1 MTTSIG
7 WCSVQIVPVVPGIG
21 REVSRQLTPQMQQAG
36 RQAGQEL
43 GDGIADG
50 LAKAEAAVKTASR
63 KLAQSRNA
71 EKDAAAK
78 LSIEEKKLQELRDS
92 GKAKASQIEAAEL
105 RIEQAR
111 RKHNEATG
119 KLEASLKQLEAAQD
133 RAKRATQEA
142 GDEAEQSSRKLL
154 NFSNSVDDMGDGVDN
169 GMGKL
174 TGLTAALAGIGGAV
188 GLGMQALDNLDIEAT
203 LGAQLG
209 ATPELAKEY
218 GDSAGLLYKQGL
230 TGSMQEA
237 ADAVA
242 AVASTFKVAGSEG
255 ERSVDEIAESAL
267 NFSKVFG
274 TDVNESVQTA
284 QQLITQG
291 LAKDSAEA
299 FDLMGAAWQRT
310 GTGMRDELPELMNEY
325 GGFFSSLGF
334 SGQDAFGLIVGASDQ
349 GKIAMDKM
357 GDALKET
364 GIRATDLGD
373 KAAQGALTQIGLDAT
388 ATANALLAGGDTAKQ
403 AFGEMVN
410 GLLQIQD
417 PAKQAEAAVALF
429 GTPLEDLGKDGI
441 PAFLQAMSGAGD
453 QMAGFEGTMTTIGE
467 QVNSGPGHALEQFKN
482 TITGGLTDALADMA
496 TWVMNNADTLQTL
509 AMVAAPFFGALAGYA
524 ATVKIIQIATVAWNV
539 AQMILNGTMMLNPI
553 GLIVAAIAGLVAAV
567 VLVATKTTWFQTIW
581 DTVWNAI
588 KAAWDW
594 VWGVLQAGFNG
605 LMDAFGAVGNKVG
618 EVKDWIV
625 ARWNDVVGFVTG
637 LPGRIGSA
645 ASGMWDG
652 IKNAFKGAINWII
665 QAWNAIEFRIP
676 GFEVGPIKWD
686 GFTLG
691 LPDLPLLATGGLAG
705 RRKDG
710 MLWGPGT
717 PTSDSILGVDA
728 YGIPTA
734 LVSTREFVVNAQ
746 ATAENLPLLQAIN
759 AGWTPSA
766 EFLHGL
772 TRGDFRSN
780 PFGIEEDSPL
790 VAGAL
795 DARSLIADGDYTGN
809 LRDAF
814 GIEEDHP
821 VVGSILALRKVISR
835 LPRFAEGGAVVSP
848 DQLVNF
854 AKGVEGKP
862 YVWGGVNWGDCSG
875 AVSALANYAT
885 GRDPFGSRFATMTEG
900 AELLAR
906 GFKPGLGPSGS
917 LNVGWFNGGP
927 YGGHTA
933 ATLPN
938 NVNFEMGGGRGNGQY
953 GGPAAGANDPMFTD
967 HAHLPMVVA
976 QLIQPNVQQLDPLT
990 GFPTDSGTGAALGTA
1005 LTDPSA
1011 AGVAQP
1017 QQAFSGRERIKQM
1030 GADIGGIWADAAVE
1044 MLGAGE
1050 WLDLA
1055 DRYTVTPDATAG
1067 AATSTPTTGENG
1079 VDGDPNII
1087 PWIADL
1093 NAFLKGTGL
1102 FDDGGWLMP
1111 NSFSYNALSKPEPIL
1126 KPEHWDI
1133 AEANIDKVDE
1143 LVGAGAPARGGNTYI
1158 TNATFRDEDEYYR
1171 RQAQNQR
1178 LNSKQHLGRWPK

>member
-21 REVSRQLTPQMQQAG
+21 RDVSQQLRPQMQQAG
-36 RQAGQEL
+36 QQAGQEL

-63 KLAQSRNA
+63 KLAQSRDA

-154 NFSNSVDDMGDGVDN
+154 NFSNSVDDMGSGVDSGIDSLKN
-169 GMGKL
+169 FAI
-174 TGLTAALAGIGGAV
+174 AAAGIGGAIDI
-188 GLGMQALDNLDIEAT
+188 GMQTLDNMNVESRLA
-203 LGAQLG
+203 AKLG
-209 ATPELAKEY
+209 ATGDLAEQY
-218 GDSAGLLYKQGL
+218 GDMAGGLYKDAIAS
-230 TGSMQEA
+230 SMEEA
-237 ADAVA
+237 ADAVSI
-242 AVASTFKVAGSEG
+242 VASSFVVAGSEG
-255 ERSVDEIAESAL
+255 EKSVDQIAESAL

-274 TDVNESVQTA
+274 TDVAESVNTA
-284 QQLITQG
+284 SLLVTNG
-291 LAKDSAEA
+291 LAKDSTEA
-299 FDLMGAAWQRT
+299 FDLMTTAFQRVPEAMQ
-310 GTGMRDELPELMNEY
+310 GELPEILHEY
-325 GGFFSSLGF
+325 GTNFRALGF
-334 SGQDAFGLIVGASDQ
+334 DGDEAFNLLVSAA
-349 GKIAMDKM
+349 GKGKFALDKT
-357 GDALKET
+357 GDALKEFS
-364 GIRATDLGD
+364 IRGSDMSKSSTDVF
-373 KAAQGALTQIGLDAT
+373 KSIGLDAEDM
-388 ATANALLAGGDTAKQ
+388 ANMIAMGGRDAQIALQDTAK
-403 AFGEMVN
+403 
-410 GLLQIQD
+410 GLLEIEM
-417 PAKQAEAAVALF
+417 PADRANAAIALF
-429 GTPLEDLGKDGI
+429 GAPLEDMSVDQI
-441 PAFLQAMSGAGD
+441 PLFLESLTGAED
-453 QMAGFEGTMTTIGE
+453 QMAGFAGSSEQMGE
-467 QVNSGPGHALEQFKN
+467 TLNSGPGYALEQFKN

-496 TWVMNNADTLQTL
+496 TWVMNNADTLTTL

-567 VLVATKTTWFQTIW
+567 VLIATKTTWFQTIW

-676 GFEVGPIKWD
+676 GFEVGPIKWE

-691 LPDLPLLATGGLAG
+691 LPDLPLLASGGLAG

-772 TRGDFRSN
+772 TRGEFRSN

-795 DARSLIADGDYTGN
+795 GARSLVADGDYTAN

-821 VVGSILALRKVISR
+821 VVGSILALREVISR

-1011 AGVAQP
+1011 AGAAQP

-1030 GADIGGIWADAAVE
+1030 GSDIGGIWADAAVE

-1055 DRYTVTPDATAG
+1055 DRYTITPDATAG
-1067 AATSTPTTGENG
+1067 AATAAPTTGENG

-1093 NAFLKGTGL
+1093 NAFMKGTGL
-1102 FDDGGWLMP
+1102 FDTGGWLMP
-1111 NSFSYNALSKPEPIL
+1111 NSFAFNALSTPEPIL

-1133 AEANIDKVDE
+1133 AEANIAKVDE

>member
-21 REVSRQLTPQMQQAG
+21 RDVSQQLGPQMQQAG
-36 RQAGQEL
+36 QQAGQQL
-43 GDGIADG
+43 GAGIADG
-50 LAKAEAAVKTASR
+50 LKQAEAAVKTASR
-63 KLAQSRNA
+63 KIEQARQS
-71 EKDAAAK
+71 EMTAAAK
-78 LSIEEKKLQELRDS
+78 LNIEELKLQELRDK
-92 GKAKASQIEAAEL
+92 GNAKTSQLAAAEERVRQAREKHNQTVGASEAA
-105 RIEQAR
+105 
-111 RKHNEATG
+111 
-119 KLEASLKQLEAAQD
+119 LKQLESAQE
-133 RAKRATQEA
+133 RVTRATQEA

-154 NFSNSVDDMGDGVDN
+154 NFSNSVDDMGSGVDSGIDSLKN
-169 GMGKL
+169 FAI
-174 TGLTAALAGIGGAV
+174 AAAGIGGAID
-188 GLGMQALDNLDIEAT
+188 LGMQALDNMNVESRLA
-203 LGAQLG
+203 AKLG
-209 ATPELAKEY
+209 ATGGLAEEY
-218 GDSAGLLYKQGL
+218 GDMAGGLYRDAIAS
-230 TGSMQEA
+230 SMEEA
-237 ADAVA
+237 ADAVSV
-242 AVASTFKVAGSEG
+242 VASSFVVAGSEG
-255 ERSVDEIAESAL
+255 EKSVDQIAESAL

-274 TDVNESVQTA
+274 TDVAESVNTA
-284 QQLITQG
+284 SLLVTNG
-291 LAKDSAEA
+291 LAKDSTEA
-299 FDLMGAAWQRT
+299 FDLMTTAFQRVPEAMQ
-310 GTGMRDELPELMNEY
+310 GELPEILQEY
-325 GGFFSSLGF
+325 GTNFRALGF
-334 SGQDAFGLIVGASDQ
+334 DGDEAFNLLVSAA
-349 GKIAMDKM
+349 GKGKFALDKT
-357 GDALKET
+357 GDALKEFS
-364 GIRATDLGD
+364 IRGSDMSKSSTDVF
-373 KAAQGALTQIGLDAT
+373 KSIGLDAEDM
-388 ATANALLAGGDTAKQ
+388 ANMIAMGGRDAQIALQDTAK
-403 AFGEMVN
+403 
-410 GLLQIQD
+410 GLLEIEM
-417 PAKQAEAAVALF
+417 PADRANAAIALF
-429 GTPLEDLGKDGI
+429 GAPLEDMSVDQI
-441 PAFLQAMSGAGD
+441 PLFLESLTGAED
-453 QMAGFEGTMTTIGE
+453 QMARFAGSSEQMGE
-467 QVNSGPGHALEQFKN
+467 TLNSGPGYALEQFKN

-496 TWVMNNADTLQTL
+496 TWVMNNADTLTTL

-567 VLVATKTTWFQTIW
+567 VLIATKTTWFQTIW

-691 LPDLPLLATGGLAG
+691 LPDLPLLASGGLAG
-705 RRKDG
+705 RRRDG

-772 TRGDFRSN
+772 TRGEFRSN
-780 PFGIEEDSPL
+780 PFGIAEDSPL

-795 DARSLIADGDYTGN
+795 GARSLIADGDFTGN
-809 LRDAF
+809 LHDAF

-821 VVGSILALRKVISR
+821 VVSSVLALRDVISR
-835 LPRFAEGGAVVSP
+835 LPRFADGGAVVSP
-848 DQLVNF
+848 DQLINF

-933 ATLPN
+933 VTLPN
-938 NVNFEMGGGRGNGQY
+938 NVNFEMGGSRGNGQY

-976 QLIQPNVQQLDPLT
+976 QLIKPNVQQLDPLT
-990 GFPTDSGTGAALGTA
+990 GFPTDSGTGAALGAA

-1011 AGVAQP
+1011 AAVAQP

-1030 GADIGGIWADAAVE
+1030 GSDIGGIWADAAVE
-1044 MLGAGE
+1044 MFGAGE

-1102 FDDGGWLMP
+1102 FDNGGWLMP

-1133 AEANIDKVDE
+1133 AEANISKVDE
-1143 LVGAGAPARGGNTYI
+1143 LVGAGVGGGPRVQIINNNNQTI
-1158 TNATFRDEDEYYR
+1158 ADQDAWQRD
-1171 RQAQNQR
+1171 QANR
-1178 LNSKQHLGRWPK
+1178 ERIAIMRFGR

>member
-21 REVSRQLTPQMQQAG
+21 RDVSQQLGPQMQQAG
-36 RQAGQEL
+36 QQAGQQL
-43 GDGIADG
+43 GAGIADG
-50 LAKAEAAVKTASR
+50 LKQAEAAVKTASR
-63 KLAQSRNA
+63 KIEQARQS
-71 EKDAAAK
+71 EMTAAAK
-78 LSIEEKKLQELRDS
+78 LNIEELKLQELRDK
-92 GKAKASQIEAAEL
+92 GNAKTSQLAAAEERVRQAREKHNQTVGASEAA
-105 RIEQAR
+105 
-111 RKHNEATG
+111 
-119 KLEASLKQLEAAQD
+119 LKQLENAQE
-133 RAKRATQEA
+133 RVTRATQEA

-154 NFSNSVDDMGDGVDN
+154 NFSNSVDDMGSGVDSGIDSLKN
-169 GMGKL
+169 FAI
-174 TGLTAALAGIGGAV
+174 AAAGIGGAID
-188 GLGMQALDNLDIEAT
+188 LGMQALDNMNVESRLA
-203 LGAQLG
+203 AKLG
-209 ATPELAKEY
+209 ATGGLAEEY
-218 GDSAGLLYKQGL
+218 GDMAGGLYRDAIAS
-230 TGSMQEA
+230 SMEEA
-237 ADAVA
+237 ADAVSV
-242 AVASTFKVAGSEG
+242 VASSFVVAGSEG
-255 ERSVDEIAESAL
+255 EKSVDQIAESAL

-274 TDVNESVQTA
+274 TDVAESVNTA
-284 QQLITQG
+284 SLLVTNG
-291 LAKDSAEA
+291 LAKDSTEA
-299 FDLMGAAWQRT
+299 FDLMTTAFQRVPEAMQ
-310 GTGMRDELPELMNEY
+310 GELPEILQEY
-325 GGFFSSLGF
+325 GTNFRALGF
-334 SGQDAFGLIVGASDQ
+334 DGDEAFNLLVSAA
-349 GKIAMDKM
+349 GKGKFALDKT
-357 GDALKET
+357 GDALKEFS
-364 GIRATDLGD
+364 IRGSDMSKSSTDVF
-373 KAAQGALTQIGLDAT
+373 KSIGLDAEDM
-388 ATANALLAGGDTAKQ
+388 ANMIAMGGRDAQIALQDTAK
-403 AFGEMVN
+403 
-410 GLLQIQD
+410 GLLEIEM
-417 PAKQAEAAVALF
+417 PADRANAAIALF
-429 GTPLEDLGKDGI
+429 GAPLEDMSVDQI
-441 PAFLQAMSGAGD
+441 PLFLESLTGAED
-453 QMAGFEGTMTTIGE
+453 QMAGFAGSSEQMGE
-467 QVNSGPGHALEQFKN
+467 TLNSGPGYALEQFKN

-496 TWVMNNADTLQTL
+496 TWVMNNADTLTTL

-567 VLVATKTTWFQTIW
+567 VLIATKTTWFQTIW

-717 PTSDSILGVDA
+717 PISDSILGVDA

-766 EFLHGL
+766 GFLHGL
-772 TRGDFRSN
+772 TRGEFRSN

-795 DARSLIADGDYTGN
+795 GARSLIADGDYTGN

-821 VVGSILALRKVISR
+821 VVSSVLALREVISR

-1030 GADIGGIWADAAVE
+1030 GSDIGGIWADAAVE

-1055 DRYTVTPDATAG
+1055 DRYTITPDATAG
-1067 AATSTPTTGENG
+1067 AATAAPTTGENG

-1093 NAFLKGTGL
+1093 NAFMKGTGL
-1102 FDDGGWLMP
+1102 FDTGGWLMP
-1111 NSFSYNALSKPEPIL
+1111 NSFAFNALSTPEPIL

-1133 AEANIDKVDE
+1133 AEANIAKVDE

>member
-21 REVSRQLTPQMQQAG
+21 RDVSQQLGPQMQQAG
-36 RQAGQEL
+36 QQAGQQL
-43 GDGIADG
+43 GAGIADG
-50 LAKAEAAVKTASR
+50 LKQAEAAVKTASR
-63 KLAQSRNA
+63 KIEQARQS
-71 EKDAAAK
+71 EMTAAAK
-78 LSIEEKKLQELRDS
+78 LNIEELKLQELRDK
-92 GKAKASQIEAAEL
+92 GNAKTSQLAAAEERVRQAREKHNQTVGASEAA
-105 RIEQAR
+105 
-111 RKHNEATG
+111 
-119 KLEASLKQLEAAQD
+119 LKQLENAQE
-133 RAKRATQEA
+133 RVTRATQEA

-154 NFSNSVDDMGDGVDN
+154 NFSNSVDDMGSGVDSGIDSLKN
-169 GMGKL
+169 FAI
-174 TGLTAALAGIGGAV
+174 AAAGIGGAID
-188 GLGMQALDNLDIEAT
+188 LGMQALDNMNVESRLA
-203 LGAQLG
+203 AKLG
-209 ATPELAKEY
+209 ATGGLAEEY
-218 GDSAGLLYKQGL
+218 GDMAGGLYRDAIAS
-230 TGSMQEA
+230 SMEEA
-237 ADAVA
+237 ADAVSV
-242 AVASTFKVAGSEG
+242 VASSFVVAGSEG
-255 ERSVDEIAESAL
+255 EKSVDQIAESAL

-274 TDVNESVQTA
+274 TDVAESVNTA
-284 QQLITQG
+284 SLLVTNG
-291 LAKDSAEA
+291 LAKDSTEA
-299 FDLMGAAWQRT
+299 FDLMTTAFQRVPEAMQ
-310 GTGMRDELPELMNEY
+310 GELPEILHEY
-325 GGFFSSLGF
+325 GTNFRALGF
-334 SGQDAFGLIVGASDQ
+334 DGDEAFNILVGAA
-349 GKIAMDKM
+349 GKGKFALDKT
-357 GDALKET
+357 GDALKEYT
-364 GIRATDLGD
+364 VKVGNMDKSATEAFDALKLNAGD
-373 KAAQGALTQIGLDAT
+373 MAT
-388 ATANALLAGGDTAKQ
+388 AIAVGGEGAQDALQKTANALLGV
-403 AFGEMVN
+403 E
-410 GLLQIQD
+410 D
-417 PAKQAEAAVALF
+417 PAKRASLAVGIF
-429 GTPLEDLGKDGI
+429 GEPLNDMSVDQI
-441 PAFLQAMSGAGD
+441 PQFLQTLTGAED
-453 QMAGFEGTMTTIGE
+453 QMAGFAGSSEQMGE
-467 QVNSGPGHALEQFKN
+467 TLNSGPGYALEQFKN
-482 TITGGLTDALADMA
+482 TITGGLTEALADMA
-496 TWVMNNADTLQTL
+496 TWVMNNADTLTTL

-567 VLVATKTTWFQTIW
+567 VLIATKTTWFQTIW

-772 TRGDFRSN
+772 TRGEFRSN

-790 VAGAL
+790 VVGAL
-795 DARSLIADGDYTGN
+795 GARSLIADGDYTGN

-821 VVGSILALRKVISR
+821 VVSSVLALRDVISR

-1030 GADIGGIWADAAVE
+1030 GSDIGGIWADAAVE

-1055 DRYTVTPDATAG
+1055 DRYTITPDATAG
-1067 AATSTPTTGENG
+1067 AATAAPTTGENG

-1093 NAFLKGTGL
+1093 NAFMKGTGL
-1102 FDDGGWLMP
+1102 FDTGGWLMP
-1111 NSFSYNALSKPEPIL
+1111 NSFAFNALSTPEPIL

-1133 AEANIDKVDE
+1133 AEANIAKVDE

>member
-1 MTTSIG
+1 MT
-7 WCSVQIVPVVPGIG
+7 
-21 REVSRQLTPQMQQAG
+21 
-36 RQAGQEL
+36 
-43 GDGIADG
+43 
-50 LAKAEAAVKTASR
+50 
-63 KLAQSRNA
+63 
-71 EKDAAAK
+71 
-78 LSIEEKKLQELRDS
+78 
-92 GKAKASQIEAAEL
+92 
-105 RIEQAR
+105 
-111 RKHNEATG
+111 
-119 KLEASLKQLEAAQD
+119 
-133 RAKRATQEA
+133 
-142 GDEAEQSSRKLL
+142 
-154 NFSNSVDDMGDGVDN
+154 
-169 GMGKL
+169 
-174 TGLTAALAGIGGAV
+174 
-188 GLGMQALDNLDIEAT
+188 
-203 LGAQLG
+203 
-209 ATPELAKEY
+209 
-218 GDSAGLLYKQGL
+218 
-230 TGSMQEA
+230 
-237 ADAVA
+237 
-242 AVASTFKVAGSEG
+242 
-255 ERSVDEIAESAL
+255 
-267 NFSKVFG
+267 
-274 TDVNESVQTA
+274 
-284 QQLITQG
+284 
-291 LAKDSAEA
+291 
-299 FDLMGAAWQRT
+299 
-310 GTGMRDELPELMNEY
+310 
-325 GGFFSSLGF
+325 
-334 SGQDAFGLIVGASDQ
+334 
-349 GKIAMDKM
+349 
-357 GDALKET
+357 
-364 GIRATDLGD
+364 
-373 KAAQGALTQIGLDAT
+373 
-388 ATANALLAGGDTAKQ
+388 
-403 AFGEMVN
+403 
-410 GLLQIQD
+410 
-417 PAKQAEAAVALF
+417 
-429 GTPLEDLGKDGI
+429 
-441 PAFLQAMSGAGD
+441 
-453 QMAGFEGTMTTIGE
+453 GFEGSTAQFQDQWE
-467 QVNSGPGHALEQFKN
+467 SNNPSLALDQLKNS
-482 TITGGLTDALADMA
+482 ITGGLTDALGDMA
-496 TWVMNNADTLQTL
+496 MWVMNNADTLTTL

-567 VLVATKTTWFQTIW
+567 VLIATKTTWFQTIW

-691 LPDLPLLATGGLAG
+691 LPDLPLLASGGLAG

-772 TRGDFRSN
+772 TRGEFRSN

-795 DARSLIADGDYTGN
+795 GARSLIADGDFTGN
-809 LRDAF
+809 LHDAF

-821 VVGSILALRKVISR
+821 VVGSILALREVISR

-906 GFKPGLGPSGS
+906 GFKSGLGPSGS

-938 NVNFEMGGGRGNGQY
+938 GVNFEMGGGRGNGQY
-953 GGPAAGANDPMFTD
+953 GGPAAGASDPMFTD

-990 GFPTDSGTGAALGTA
+990 GFPTDSGTGAALGAA

-1011 AGVAQP
+1011 AAVAQP

-1030 GADIGGIWADAAVE
+1030 GSDIGGIWADAAVE

-1093 NAFLKGTGL
+1093 NAFMKGTGL
-1102 FDDGGWLMP
+1102 FDTGGWLMP
-1111 NSFSYNALSKPEPIL
+1111 NSFAFNALSTPEPIL

-1133 AEANIDKVDE
+1133 AEANIAKVDE

>member
-21 REVSRQLTPQMQQAG
+21 RDVSQQLRPQMQQAG
-36 RQAGQEL
+36 QQAGQEL

-63 KLAQSRNA
+63 KLAQSRDA

-154 NFSNSVDDMGDGVDN
+154 NFSNSVDDMGSGVDSGIDSLKN
-169 GMGKL
+169 FAI
-174 TGLTAALAGIGGAV
+174 AAAGIGGAIDI
-188 GLGMQALDNLDIEAT
+188 GMQTLDNMNVESRLA
-203 LGAQLG
+203 AKLG
-209 ATPELAKEY
+209 ATGDLAEQY
-218 GDSAGLLYKQGL
+218 GDMAGGLYKDAIAS
-230 TGSMQEA
+230 SMEEA
-237 ADAVA
+237 ADAVSI
-242 AVASTFKVAGSEG
+242 VASSFVVAGSEG
-255 ERSVDEIAESAL
+255 EKSVDQIAESAL

-274 TDVNESVQTA
+274 TDVAESVNTA
-284 QQLITQG
+284 SLLVTNG
-291 LAKDSAEA
+291 LAKDSTEA
-299 FDLMGAAWQRT
+299 FDLMTTAFQRVPEAMQ
-310 GTGMRDELPELMNEY
+310 GELPEILHEY
-325 GGFFSSLGF
+325 GTNFRALGF
-334 SGQDAFGLIVGASDQ
+334 DGDEAFNLLVSAA
-349 GKIAMDKM
+349 GKGKFALDKT
-357 GDALKET
+357 GDALKEFS
-364 GIRATDLGD
+364 IRGSDMSKSSTDVF
-373 KAAQGALTQIGLDAT
+373 KSIGLDAEDM
-388 ATANALLAGGDTAKQ
+388 ANMIAMGGRDAQIALQDTAK
-403 AFGEMVN
+403 
-410 GLLQIQD
+410 GLLEIEM
-417 PAKQAEAAVALF
+417 PADRANAAIALF
-429 GTPLEDLGKDGI
+429 GAPLEDMSVDQI
-441 PAFLQAMSGAGD
+441 PLFLESLTGAED
-453 QMAGFEGTMTTIGE
+453 QMAGFAGSSEQMGE
-467 QVNSGPGHALEQFKN
+467 TLNSGPGYALEQFKN

-496 TWVMNNADTLQTL
+496 TWVMNNADTLTTL

-567 VLVATKTTWFQTIW
+567 VLIATKTTWFQTIW

-676 GFEVGPIKWD
+676 GFEVGPIKWE

-691 LPDLPLLATGGLAG
+691 LPDLPLLASGGLAG

-772 TRGDFRSN
+772 TRGEFRSN

-795 DARSLIADGDYTGN
+795 GARSLVADGDYTAN

-821 VVGSILALRKVISR
+821 VVGSILALREVISR

-848 DQLVNF
+848 DRLVNF

-1011 AGVAQP
+1011 AGAAQP

-1030 GADIGGIWADAAVE
+1030 GSDIGGIWADAAVE

-1055 DRYTVTPDATAG
+1055 DRYTITPDATAG
-1067 AATSTPTTGENG
+1067 AATAAPTTGENG

-1093 NAFLKGTGL
+1093 NAFMKGTGL
-1102 FDDGGWLMP
+1102 FDTGGWLMP
-1111 NSFSYNALSKPEPIL
+1111 NSFAFNALSTPEPIL

-1133 AEANIDKVDE
+1133 AEANIAKVDE

>member
-21 REVSRQLTPQMQQAG
+21 RDVSQQLRPQMQQAG
-36 RQAGQEL
+36 QQAGQEL
-43 GDGIADG
+43 GAGIADG

-63 KLAQSRNA
+63 KLAQSRDA

-105 RIEQAR
+105 RIDQAR

-154 NFSNSVDDMGDGVDN
+154 NFSNSVDDMGSGVDN
-169 GMGKL
+169 GIDKL
-174 TGLTAALAGIGGAV
+174 KGFAIAAAGIGGAIDI
-188 GLGMQALDNLDIEAT
+188 GMQTLDNMNVESRLA
-203 LGAQLG
+203 AKLG
-209 ATPELAKEY
+209 ATGDLAEQY
-218 GDSAGLLYKQGL
+218 GDMAGGLYKDAIAS
-230 TGSMQEA
+230 SMEEA
-237 ADAVA
+237 ADAVSI
-242 AVASTFKVAGSEG
+242 VASSFVVAGSEG
-255 ERSVDEIAESAL
+255 EKSVDQIAESAL

-274 TDVNESVQTA
+274 TDVAESVNTA
-284 QQLITQG
+284 SLLVTNG
-291 LAKDSAEA
+291 LAKDSTEA
-299 FDLMGAAWQRT
+299 FDLMTTAFQRVPEAMQ
-310 GTGMRDELPELMNEY
+310 GELPEILHEY
-325 GGFFSSLGF
+325 GTNFRALGF
-334 SGQDAFGLIVGASDQ
+334 DGEESFNLLVAAAGN
-349 GKIAMDKM
+349 GKFALDKT
-357 GDALKET
+357 GDALKEFT
-364 GIRATDLGD
+364 IRASDGSKSTAEAYKFLGED
-373 KAAQGALTQIGLDAT
+373 AEAMATSVAAGGESAQIALQAT
-388 ATANALLAGGDTAKQ
+388 AQKLL
-403 AFGEMVN
+403 E
-410 GLLQIQD
+410 IED
-417 PAKQAEAAVALF
+417 PATMAQQAIALF
-429 GTPLEDLGKDGI
+429 GTPLEDLSVDQI
-441 PAFLQAMSGAGD
+441 PLFLQSLTGAED
-453 QMAGFEGTMTTIGE
+453 QMAGFAGSSEQMGE
-467 QVNSGPGHALEQFKN
+467 TLNSGPGYALEQFKN

-524 ATVKIIQIATVAWNV
+524 ATVKIIQIATVAWNAV
-539 AQMILNGTMMLNPI
+539 QMLLNGTMMMNPI

-567 VLVATKTTWFQTIW
+567 VLIATKTTWFQTIW

-691 LPDLPLLATGGLAG
+691 LPDLPLLASGGLAG

-772 TRGDFRSN
+772 TRGEFRSN
-780 PFGIEEDSPL
+780 PLRIEEDSPL

-795 DARSLIADGDYTGN
+795 GARSLIADGDYTGN

-821 VVGSILALRKVISR
+821 VVSSVLALRDVISR

-1030 GADIGGIWADAAVE
+1030 GSDIGGIWADAAVE

-1055 DRYTVTPDATAG
+1055 DRYTITPDATAG
-1067 AATSTPTTGENG
+1067 AATAAPTTGENG

-1102 FDDGGWLMP
+1102 FDNGGWLMP

-1133 AEANIDKVDE
+1133 AEANINKVDE
-1143 LVGAGAPARGGNTYI
+1143 LIGAGVGAGRQVIFNNNQQI
-1158 TNATFRDEDEYYR
+1158 TIADQAAWQRDEAV
-1171 RQAQNQR
+1171 RQNIALMR
-1178 LNSKQHLGRWPK
+1178 FGR

>member
-21 REVSRQLTPQMQQAG
+21 RDVSQQLRPQMQQAG
-36 RQAGQEL
+36 QQAGQEL

-63 KLAQSRNA
+63 KLAQSRDA

-154 NFSNSVDDMGDGVDN
+154 NFSNSVDDMGSGVDSGIDSLKN
-169 GMGKL
+169 FAI
-174 TGLTAALAGIGGAV
+174 AAAGIGGAIDI
-188 GLGMQALDNLDIEAT
+188 GMQTLDNMNVESRLA
-203 LGAQLG
+203 AKLG
-209 ATPELAKEY
+209 ATGDLAEQY
-218 GDSAGLLYKQGL
+218 GDMAGGLYKDAIAS
-230 TGSMQEA
+230 SMEEA
-237 ADAVA
+237 ADAVSI
-242 AVASTFKVAGSEG
+242 VASSFVVAGSEG
-255 ERSVDEIAESAL
+255 EKSVDQIAESAL

-274 TDVNESVQTA
+274 TDVAESVNTA
-284 QQLITQG
+284 SLLVTNG
-291 LAKDSAEA
+291 LAKDSTEA
-299 FDLMGAAWQRT
+299 FDLMTTAFQRVPEAMQ
-310 GTGMRDELPELMNEY
+310 GELPEILHEY
-325 GGFFSSLGF
+325 GTNFRALGF
-334 SGQDAFGLIVGASDQ
+334 DGDEAFNLLVSAA
-349 GKIAMDKM
+349 GKGKFALDKT
-357 GDALKET
+357 GDALKEFS
-364 GIRATDLGD
+364 IRGSDMSKSSTDVF
-373 KAAQGALTQIGLDAT
+373 KSIGLDAEDM
-388 ATANALLAGGDTAKQ
+388 ANMIAMGGRDAQIALQDTAK
-403 AFGEMVN
+403 
-410 GLLQIQD
+410 GLLEIEM
-417 PAKQAEAAVALF
+417 PADRANAAIALF
-429 GTPLEDLGKDGI
+429 GAPLEDMSVDQI
-441 PAFLQAMSGAGD
+441 PLFLESLTGAED
-453 QMAGFEGTMTTIGE
+453 QMAGFAGSSEQMGE
-467 QVNSGPGHALEQFKN
+467 TLNSGPGYALEQFKN

-496 TWVMNNADTLQTL
+496 TWVMNNADTLTTL

-567 VLVATKTTWFQTIW
+567 VLIATKTTWFQTIW

-691 LPDLPLLATGGLAG
+691 LPDLPLLASGGLAG

-772 TRGDFRSN
+772 TRGEFRSN

-795 DARSLIADGDYTGN
+795 GARSLVADGDYTAN

-821 VVGSILALRKVISR
+821 VVGSILALREVISR

-906 GFKPGLGPSGS
+906 GFKSGLGPAGS

-938 NVNFEMGGGRGNGQY
+938 GVNFEMGGGRGNGQY
-953 GGPAAGANDPMFTD
+953 GGPAAGASDPMFTD

-990 GFPTDSGTGAALGTA
+990 GFPTDSGTGAALGAA

-1011 AGVAQP
+1011 AAVAQP

-1030 GADIGGIWADAAVE
+1030 GSDIGGIWADAAVE

-1093 NAFLKGTGL
+1093 NAFMKGTGL
-1102 FDDGGWLMP
+1102 FDTGGWLMP
-1111 NSFSYNALSKPEPIL
+1111 NSFAFNALSTPEPIL

-1133 AEANIDKVDE
+1133 AEANIAKVDE

>member
-21 REVSRQLTPQMQQAG
+21 RDVSQQLGPQMQQAG
-36 RQAGQEL
+36 QQAGQQL
-43 GDGIADG
+43 GAGIADG
-50 LAKAEAAVKTASR
+50 LKQAEAAVKTASR
-63 KLAQSRNA
+63 KIEQARQS
-71 EKDAAAK
+71 EMTAAAK
-78 LSIEEKKLQELRDS
+78 LNIEELKLQELRDK
-92 GKAKASQIEAAEL
+92 GNAKTSQLAAAEERVRQAREKHNQTVGASEAA
-105 RIEQAR
+105 
-111 RKHNEATG
+111 
-119 KLEASLKQLEAAQD
+119 LKQLENAQE
-133 RAKRATQEA
+133 RVTRATQEA

-154 NFSNSVDDMGDGVDN
+154 NFSNSVDDMGSGVDSGIDSLKN
-169 GMGKL
+169 FAI
-174 TGLTAALAGIGGAV
+174 AAAGIGGAID
-188 GLGMQALDNLDIEAT
+188 LGMQALDNMNVESRLA
-203 LGAQLG
+203 AKLG
-209 ATPELAKEY
+209 ATGGLAEEY
-218 GDSAGLLYKQGL
+218 GDMAGGLYRDAIAS
-230 TGSMQEA
+230 SMEEA
-237 ADAVA
+237 ADAVSV
-242 AVASTFKVAGSEG
+242 VASSFVVAGSEG
-255 ERSVDEIAESAL
+255 EKSVDQIAESAL

-274 TDVNESVQTA
+274 TDVAESVNTA
-284 QQLITQG
+284 SLLVTNG
-291 LAKDSAEA
+291 LAKDSTEA
-299 FDLMGAAWQRT
+299 FDLMTTAFQRVPEAMQ
-310 GTGMRDELPELMNEY
+310 GELPEILQEY
-325 GGFFSSLGF
+325 GTNFRALGF
-334 SGQDAFGLIVGASDQ
+334 DGDEAFNLLVSAA
-349 GKIAMDKM
+349 GKGKFALDKT
-357 GDALKET
+357 GDALKEFS
-364 GIRATDLGD
+364 IRGSDMSKSSTDVF
-373 KAAQGALTQIGLDAT
+373 KSIGLDAEDM
-388 ATANALLAGGDTAKQ
+388 ANMIAMGGRDAQIALQDTAK
-403 AFGEMVN
+403 
-410 GLLQIQD
+410 GLLEIEM
-417 PAKQAEAAVALF
+417 PADRANAAIALF
-429 GTPLEDLGKDGI
+429 GAPLEDMSVDQI
-441 PAFLQAMSGAGD
+441 PLFLESLTGAED
-453 QMAGFEGTMTTIGE
+453 QMAGFAGSSEQMGE
-467 QVNSGPGHALEQFKN
+467 TLNSGPGYALEQFKN

-496 TWVMNNADTLQTL
+496 TWVMNNADTLTTL

-567 VLVATKTTWFQTIW
+567 VLIATKTTWFQTIW

-710 MLWGPGT
+710 CC
-717 PTSDSILGVDA
+717 GVR
-728 YGIPTA
+728 A
-734 LVSTREFVVNAQ
+734 LRLRTRFSASTRTGYRPRWCRLGSSSSTRRRPPRTCHCCRRSTRVGRRPQ
-746 ATAENLPLLQAIN
+746 SSCTASPAGSSDRTRSGSRRTRRSLPA
-759 AGWTPSA
+759 
-766 EFLHGL
+766 
-772 TRGDFRSN
+772 RS
-780 PFGIEEDSPL
+780 S
-790 VAGAL
+790 
-795 DARSLIADGDYTGN
+795 ARSLIADGDYTGN

-821 VVGSILALRKVISR
+821 VVGSILALRAVISR
-835 LPRFAEGGAVVSP
+835 LPRFA
-848 DQLVNF
+848 
-854 AKGVEGKP
+854 
-862 YVWGGVNWGDCSG
+862 
-875 AVSALANYAT
+875 
-885 GRDPFGSRFATMTEG
+885 
-900 AELLAR
+900 
-906 GFKPGLGPSGS
+906 
-917 LNVGWFNGGP
+917 
-927 YGGHTA
+927 
-933 ATLPN
+933 
-938 NVNFEMGGGRGNGQY
+938 
-953 GGPAAGANDPMFTD
+953 AGADDPMFTD

-1030 GADIGGIWADAAVE
+1030 GSDIGGIWADAAVE

-1055 DRYTVTPDATAG
+1055 DRYTITPDATAG
-1067 AATSTPTTGENG
+1067 AATAAPTTGENG

-1093 NAFLKGTGL
+1093 NAFMKGTGL
-1102 FDDGGWLMP
+1102 FDTGGWLMP
-1111 NSFSYNALSKPEPIL
+1111 NSFAFNALSTPEPIL

-1133 AEANIDKVDE
+1133 AEANIAKVDE

>member
-21 REVSRQLTPQMQQAG
+21 RDVSQQLGPQMQQAG
-36 RQAGQEL
+36 QQAGQQL
-43 GDGIADG
+43 GAGIADG
-50 LAKAEAAVKTASR
+50 LKQAEAAVKTASR
-63 KLAQSRNA
+63 KIEQARQS
-71 EKDAAAK
+71 EMTAAAK
-78 LSIEEKKLQELRDS
+78 LNIEELKLQELRDK
-92 GKAKASQIEAAEL
+92 GNAKTSQLAAAEERVRQAREKHNQTVGASEAA
-105 RIEQAR
+105 
-111 RKHNEATG
+111 
-119 KLEASLKQLEAAQD
+119 LKQLENAQE
-133 RAKRATQEA
+133 RVTRATQEA
-142 GDEAEQSSRKLL
+142 GDEADQSSRKLL
-154 NFSNSVDDMGDGVDN
+154 NFSNSVDDMGSGVDSGIDSLKN
-169 GMGKL
+169 FAI
-174 TGLTAALAGIGGAV
+174 AAAGIGGAID
-188 GLGMQALDNLDIEAT
+188 LGMQALDNMNVESRLA
-203 LGAQLG
+203 AKLG
-209 ATPELAKEY
+209 ATGGLAEEY
-218 GDSAGLLYKQGL
+218 GDMAGGLYRDAIAS
-230 TGSMQEA
+230 SMEEA
-237 ADAVA
+237 ADAVSV
-242 AVASTFKVAGSEG
+242 VASSFVVAGSEG
-255 ERSVDEIAESAL
+255 EKSVDQIAESAL

-274 TDVNESVQTA
+274 TDVAESVNTA
-284 QQLITQG
+284 SLLVTNG
-291 LAKDSAEA
+291 LAKDSTEA
-299 FDLMGAAWQRT
+299 FDLMTTAFQRVPEAMQ
-310 GTGMRDELPELMNEY
+310 GELPEILQEY
-325 GGFFSSLGF
+325 GTNFRALGF
-334 SGQDAFGLIVGASDQ
+334 DGDEAFNLLVSAA
-349 GKIAMDKM
+349 GKGKFALDKT
-357 GDALKET
+357 GDALKEFS
-364 GIRATDLGD
+364 IRGSDMSKSSTDVF
-373 KAAQGALTQIGLDAT
+373 KSIGLDAEDM
-388 ATANALLAGGDTAKQ
+388 ANMIAMGGRDAQIALQDTAK
-403 AFGEMVN
+403 
-410 GLLQIQD
+410 GLLEIEM
-417 PAKQAEAAVALF
+417 PADRANAAIALF
-429 GTPLEDLGKDGI
+429 GAPLEDMSVDQI
-441 PAFLQAMSGAGD
+441 PLFLESLTGAED
-453 QMAGFEGTMTTIGE
+453 QMAGFAGSSEQMGE
-467 QVNSGPGHALEQFKN
+467 TLNSGPGYALEQFKN

-496 TWVMNNADTLQTL
+496 TWVMNNADTLTTL

-567 VLVATKTTWFQTIW
+567 VLIATKTTWFQTIW

-772 TRGDFRSN
+772 TRGEFRSN

-795 DARSLIADGDYTGN
+795 GARSLIADGDYTGN

-821 VVGSILALRKVISR
+821 VVSSVLALREVISR

-990 GFPTDSGTGAALGTA
+990 GFPTDSGAGAALGTA
-1005 LTDPSA
+1005 LPDPAA

-1030 GADIGGIWADAAVE
+1030 GSDIGGIWADAAVE

-1055 DRYTVTPDATAG
+1055 DRYTITPDATAG
-1067 AATSTPTTGENG
+1067 AATAAPTTGENG

-1093 NAFLKGTGL
+1093 NAFMKGTGL
-1102 FDDGGWLMP
+1102 FDTGGWLMP
-1111 NSFSYNALSKPEPIL
+1111 NSFAFNALSTPEPIL

-1133 AEANIDKVDE
+1133 AEANIAKVDE

>member
-21 REVSRQLTPQMQQAG
+21 RDVSQQLGPQMQQAG
-36 RQAGQEL
+36 QQAGQQL
-43 GDGIADG
+43 GAGIADG
-50 LAKAEAAVKTASR
+50 LKQAEAAVKTASR
-63 KLAQSRNA
+63 KIEQARQS
-71 EKDAAAK
+71 EMTAAAK
-78 LSIEEKKLQELRDS
+78 LNIEELKLQELRDK
-92 GKAKASQIEAAEL
+92 GNAKTSQLAAAEERVRQAREKHNQTVGASEAA
-105 RIEQAR
+105 
-111 RKHNEATG
+111 
-119 KLEASLKQLEAAQD
+119 LKQLENAQE
-133 RAKRATQEA
+133 RVTRATQEA

-154 NFSNSVDDMGDGVDN
+154 NFSNSVDDMGSGVDSGIDSLKN
-169 GMGKL
+169 FAI
-174 TGLTAALAGIGGAV
+174 AAAGIGGAID
-188 GLGMQALDNLDIEAT
+188 LGMQALDNMNVESRLA
-203 LGAQLG
+203 AKLG
-209 ATPELAKEY
+209 ATGGLAEEY
-218 GDSAGLLYKQGL
+218 GDMAGGLYRDAIAS
-230 TGSMQEA
+230 SMEEA
-237 ADAVA
+237 ADAVSV
-242 AVASTFKVAGSEG
+242 VASSFVVAGSEG
-255 ERSVDEIAESAL
+255 EKSVDQIAESAL

-274 TDVNESVQTA
+274 TDVAESVNTA
-284 QQLITQG
+284 SLLVTNG
-291 LAKDSAEA
+291 LAKDSTEA
-299 FDLMGAAWQRT
+299 FDLMTTAFQRVPEAMQ
-310 GTGMRDELPELMNEY
+310 GELPEILQEY
-325 GGFFSSLGF
+325 GTNFRALGF
-334 SGQDAFGLIVGASDQ
+334 DGDEAFNLLVSAA
-349 GKIAMDKM
+349 GKGKFALDKT
-357 GDALKET
+357 GDALKEFS
-364 GIRATDLGD
+364 IRGSDMSKSSTDVF
-373 KAAQGALTQIGLDAT
+373 KSIGLDAEDM
-388 ATANALLAGGDTAKQ
+388 ANMIAMGGRDAQIALQDTAK
-403 AFGEMVN
+403 
-410 GLLQIQD
+410 GLLEIEM
-417 PAKQAEAAVALF
+417 PADRANAAIALF
-429 GTPLEDLGKDGI
+429 GAPLEDMSVDQI
-441 PAFLQAMSGAGD
+441 PLFLESLTGAED
-453 QMAGFEGTMTTIGE
+453 QMAGFAGSSEQMGE
-467 QVNSGPGHALEQFKN
+467 TLNSGPGYALEQFKN

-496 TWVMNNADTLQTL
+496 TWVMNNADTLTTL

-567 VLVATKTTWFQTIW
+567 VLIATKTTWFQTIW

-772 TRGDFRSN
+772 TRGEFRSN

-795 DARSLIADGDYTGN
+795 GARSLIADGDYTGN

-821 VVGSILALRKVISR
+821 VVGSILALREVISR

-854 AKGVEGKP
+854 AKDVEGKP

-953 GGPAAGANDPMFTD
+953 GGPAAGADDPMFTD

-1030 GADIGGIWADAAVE
+1030 GSDIGGIWADAAVE

-1055 DRYTVTPDATAG
+1055 DRYTITPDATAG
-1067 AATSTPTTGENG
+1067 AATAAPTTGENG

-1093 NAFLKGTGL
+1093 NAFMKGTGL
-1102 FDDGGWLMP
+1102 FDTGGWLMP
-1111 NSFSYNALSKPEPIL
+1111 NSFAFNALSTPEPIL

-1133 AEANIDKVDE
+1133 AEANIAKVDE

>member
-21 REVSRQLTPQMQQAG
+21 RDVSQQLGPQMQQAG
-36 RQAGQEL
+36 QEAGQQL
-43 GDGIADG
+43 GAGIADG
-50 LAKAEAAVKTASR
+50 LKQAEAAVKTASR
-63 KLAQSRNA
+63 KIEQARQS
-71 EKDAAAK
+71 EMTAAAK
-78 LSIEEKKLQELRDS
+78 LNIEELKLQELRDK
-92 GKAKASQIEAAEL
+92 GNAKTSQLAAAEERVRQAREKHNQTVGATEAA
-105 RIEQAR
+105 
-111 RKHNEATG
+111 
-119 KLEASLKQLEAAQD
+119 LKQLENAQE
-133 RAKRATQEA
+133 RVTRATQEA

-154 NFSNSVDDMGDGVDN
+154 SFSNSVDDMGSGVD
-169 GMGKL
+169 GGIDKL
-174 TGLTAALAGIGGAV
+174 KGLAVAAAGIGGAIDI
-188 GLGMQALDNLDIEAT
+188 GMQTLDNMNVESRLA
-203 LGAQLG
+203 AKLG
-209 ATPELAKEY
+209 ATGDLAEQY
-218 GDSAGLLYKQGL
+218 GDMAGGLYRDAIAS
-230 TGSMQEA
+230 SMEEA
-237 ADAVA
+237 ADAVSV
-242 AVASTFKVAGSEG
+242 VASSFVVAGSEG
-255 ERSVDEIAESAL
+255 EKSVDQIAESAL

-274 TDVNESVQTA
+274 RDVTESVNTA
-284 QQLITQG
+284 SLLVTNG
-291 LAKDSAEA
+291 LAKDSTEA
-299 FDLMGAAWQRT
+299 FDLMTTAFQRVPEA
-310 GTGMRDELPELMNEY
+310 MQDELPEILQEY
-325 GGFFSSLGF
+325 GTNFRALGF
-334 SGQDAFGLIVGASDQ
+334 DGDEAFNLLVSAA
-349 GKIAMDKM
+349 GKGKFALDKT
-357 GDALKET
+357 GDALKEFS
-364 GIRATDLGD
+364 IRGSDMSKSSTDVF
-373 KAAQGALTQIGLDAT
+373 KSIGLDAEDM
-388 ATANALLAGGDTAKQ
+388 ANMIAMGGRDAQIALQDTAK
-403 AFGEMVN
+403 
-410 GLLQIQD
+410 GLLEIEM
-417 PAKQAEAAVALF
+417 PADRANAAIALF
-429 GTPLEDLGKDGI
+429 GAPIEDMSVDQIPL
-441 PAFLQAMSGAGD
+441 FLESLTGAED
-453 QMAGFEGTMTTIGE
+453 QMAGFAGSSEQMGE
-467 QVNSGPGHALEQFKN
+467 TLNSGPGYALEQFKN

-496 TWVMNNADTLQTL
+496 TWVMNNADTLTTL

-567 VLVATKTTWFQTIW
+567 VLIATKTTWFQTIW

-637 LPGRIGSA
+637 LPGRISSA

-691 LPDLPLLATGGLAG
+691 LPDLPLLASGGLAG

-772 TRGDFRSN
+772 TRGEFRSN
-780 PFGIEEDSPL
+780 PFGIAEDSPL

-795 DARSLIADGDYTGN
+795 GARSLIADGDFTGN
-809 LRDAF
+809 LHDAF

-821 VVGSILALRKVISR
+821 VVSSILALREVISR

-906 GFKPGLGPSGS
+906 GFKRGLGPSGS

-933 ATLPN
+933 VTLPN

-976 QLIQPNVQQLDPLT
+976 QMIKPNVQQLDPLT
-990 GFPTDSGTGAALGTA
+990 GFPTDSGTGATLGAALA
-1005 LTDPSA
+1005 DPSA
-1011 AGVAQP
+1011 AAVAQP

-1030 GADIGGIWADAAVE
+1030 GSDIGGIWADAAVE
-1044 MLGAGE
+1044 MFGAGE

-1093 NAFLKGTGL
+1093 NAFMKGTGL
-1102 FDDGGWLMP
+1102 FDTGGWLMP
-1111 NSFSYNALSKPEPIL
+1111 NSFAFNALSTPEPIL

-1133 AEANIDKVDE
+1133 AEANIAKVDE

>member
-21 REVSRQLTPQMQQAG
+21 RDVSQQLGPQMQQAG
-36 RQAGQEL
+36 QQAGQQL
-43 GDGIADG
+43 GAGIADG
-50 LAKAEAAVKTASR
+50 LKQAEAAVKTASR
-63 KLAQSRNA
+63 KIEQARQS
-71 EKDAAAK
+71 EMTAAAK
-78 LSIEEKKLQELRDS
+78 LNIEELKLQELRDK
-92 GKAKASQIEAAEL
+92 GNAKTSQLAAAEERVRQAREKHNQTVGASEAA
-105 RIEQAR
+105 
-111 RKHNEATG
+111 
-119 KLEASLKQLEAAQD
+119 LKQLENAQE
-133 RAKRATQEA
+133 RVTRATQEA

-154 NFSNSVDDMGDGVDN
+154 NFSNSVDDMGSGVDSGIDSLKN
-169 GMGKL
+169 FAI
-174 TGLTAALAGIGGAV
+174 AAAGIGGAID
-188 GLGMQALDNLDIEAT
+188 LGMQALDNMNVESRLA
-203 LGAQLG
+203 AKLG
-209 ATPELAKEY
+209 ATGGLAEEY
-218 GDSAGLLYKQGL
+218 GDMAGGLYRDAIAS
-230 TGSMQEA
+230 SMEEA
-237 ADAVA
+237 ADAVSV
-242 AVASTFKVAGSEG
+242 VASSFVVAGSEG
-255 ERSVDEIAESAL
+255 EKSVDQIAESAL

-274 TDVNESVQTA
+274 TDVAESVNTA
-284 QQLITQG
+284 SLLVTNG
-291 LAKDSAEA
+291 LAKDSTEA
-299 FDLMGAAWQRT
+299 FDLMTTAFQRVPEAMQ
-310 GTGMRDELPELMNEY
+310 GELPEILQEY
-325 GGFFSSLGF
+325 GTNFRALGF
-334 SGQDAFGLIVGASDQ
+334 DGDEAFNLLVSAA
-349 GKIAMDKM
+349 GKGKFALDKT
-357 GDALKET
+357 GDALKEFS
-364 GIRATDLGD
+364 IRGSDMSKSSTDVF
-373 KAAQGALTQIGLDAT
+373 KSIGLDAEDM
-388 ATANALLAGGDTAKQ
+388 ANMIAMGGRDAQIALQDTAK
-403 AFGEMVN
+403 
-410 GLLQIQD
+410 GLLEIEM
-417 PAKQAEAAVALF
+417 PADRANAAIALF
-429 GTPLEDLGKDGI
+429 GAPLEDMSVDQI
-441 PAFLQAMSGAGD
+441 PLFLESLTGAED
-453 QMAGFEGTMTTIGE
+453 QMAGFAGSSEQMGE
-467 QVNSGPGHALEQFKN
+467 TLNSGPGYALEQFKN

-496 TWVMNNADTLQTL
+496 TWVMNNADTLTTL

-567 VLVATKTTWFQTIW
+567 VLIATKTTWFQTIW

-691 LPDLPLLATGGLAG
+691 LPDLPLLASGGLAG

-717 PTSDSILGVDA
+717 PTSDSILGVDT

-772 TRGDFRSN
+772 TRGEFRSN

-795 DARSLIADGDYTGN
+795 GARSLIADGDYTGN

-821 VVGSILALRKVISR
+821 VVGSILALREVISR

-976 QLIQPNVQQLDPLT
+976 QLMQPNVQQLDPLT

-1005 LTDPSA
+1005 LPDPAA

-1030 GADIGGIWADAAVE
+1030 GSDIGGIWADAAVE

-1055 DRYTVTPDATAG
+1055 DRYTITPDATAG
-1067 AATSTPTTGENG
+1067 AATAAPTTGENG

-1093 NAFLKGTGL
+1093 NAFMKGTGL
-1102 FDDGGWLMP
+1102 FDTGGWLMP
-1111 NSFSYNALSKPEPIL
+1111 NSFAFNALSTPEPIL

-1133 AEANIDKVDE
+1133 AEANIAKVDE

>member
-21 REVSRQLTPQMQQAG
+21 RDVSQQLGPQMQQAG
-36 RQAGQEL
+36 QQAGQQL
-43 GDGIADG
+43 GAGIADG
-50 LAKAEAAVKTASR
+50 LKQAEAAVKTASR
-63 KLAQSRNA
+63 KIEQARQS
-71 EKDAAAK
+71 EMTAAAK
-78 LSIEEKKLQELRDS
+78 LNIEELKLQELRDK
-92 GKAKASQIEAAEL
+92 GNAKTSQLAAAEERVRQAREKHNQTVGASEAA
-105 RIEQAR
+105 
-111 RKHNEATG
+111 
-119 KLEASLKQLEAAQD
+119 LKQLENAQE
-133 RAKRATQEA
+133 RVTRATQEA

-154 NFSNSVDDMGDGVDN
+154 NFSNSVDDMGSGVDSGVDSLKN
-169 GMGKL
+169 FAI
-174 TGLTAALAGIGGAV
+174 AAAGIGGAID
-188 GLGMQALDNLDIEAT
+188 LGMQALDNMNVESRLA
-203 LGAQLG
+203 AKLG
-209 ATPELAKEY
+209 ATGGLAEEY
-218 GDSAGLLYKQGL
+218 GDMAGGLYRDAVAS
-230 TGSMQEA
+230 SMEEA
-237 ADAVA
+237 ADAVSV
-242 AVASTFKVAGSEG
+242 VASSFVVAGSEG
-255 ERSVDEIAESAL
+255 EKSVDQIAESAL

-274 TDVNESVQTA
+274 TDVAESVNTA
-284 QQLITQG
+284 SLLVTNG
-291 LAKDSAEA
+291 LAKDSTEA
-299 FDLMGAAWQRT
+299 FDLMTTAFQRVPEAMQ
-310 GTGMRDELPELMNEY
+310 GELPEILQEY
-325 GGFFSSLGF
+325 GTNFRALGF
-334 SGQDAFGLIVGASDQ
+334 DGDEAFNLLVSAA
-349 GKIAMDKM
+349 GKGKFALDKT
-357 GDALKET
+357 GDALKEFS
-364 GIRATDLGD
+364 IRGSDMSKSSTDVF
-373 KAAQGALTQIGLDAT
+373 KSIGLDAEDM
-388 ATANALLAGGDTAKQ
+388 ANMIAMGGRDAQIALQDTAK
-403 AFGEMVN
+403 
-410 GLLQIQD
+410 GLLEIEM
-417 PAKQAEAAVALF
+417 PADRANAAIALF
-429 GTPLEDLGKDGI
+429 GAPLEDMSVDQI
-441 PAFLQAMSGAGD
+441 PLFLESLTGAED
-453 QMAGFEGTMTTIGE
+453 QMAGFAGSSEQMGE
-467 QVNSGPGHALEQFKN
+467 TLNSGPGYALEQFKN

-496 TWVMNNADTLQTL
+496 TWVMNNADTLTTL

-567 VLVATKTTWFQTIW
+567 VLIATKTTWFQTIW

-772 TRGDFRSN
+772 TRGEFRSN
-780 PFGIEEDSPL
+780 PLGIEEDSPL

-795 DARSLIADGDYTGN
+795 GARSLIAEGNYTGN

-814 GIEEDHP
+814 GIDEDHP
-821 VVGSILALRKVISR
+821 VVGSILALRDVISR

-1011 AGVAQP
+1011 AGVTQP

-1030 GADIGGIWADAAVE
+1030 GSDIGGIWADAAVE

-1055 DRYTVTPDATAG
+1055 DRYTITPDATAG
-1067 AATSTPTTGENG
+1067 AATAAPTTGENG

-1102 FDDGGWLMP
+1102 FDTGGWLMP
-1111 NSFSYNALSKPEPIL
+1111 NSFAFNALSTPEPIL

-1133 AEANIDKVDE
+1133 AEANIAKVDE

>member
-21 REVSRQLTPQMQQAG
+21 RDVSQQLGPQMQQAG
-36 RQAGQEL
+36 QQAGQQL
-43 GDGIADG
+43 GAGIADG
-50 LAKAEAAVKTASR
+50 LKQAEAAVKTASR
-63 KLAQSRNA
+63 KIEQARQS
-71 EKDAAAK
+71 EMTAAAK
-78 LSIEEKKLQELRDS
+78 LNIEELKLQELRDK
-92 GKAKASQIEAAEL
+92 GNAKTSQLAAAEERVRQAREKHNQTVGASEAA
-105 RIEQAR
+105 
-111 RKHNEATG
+111 
-119 KLEASLKQLEAAQD
+119 LKQLENAQE
-133 RAKRATQEA
+133 RVTRATQEA
-142 GDEAEQSSRKLL
+142 GDEADQSSRKLL
-154 NFSNSVDDMGDGVDN
+154 NFSNSVDDMGSGVDSGIDSLKN
-169 GMGKL
+169 FAI
-174 TGLTAALAGIGGAV
+174 AAAGIGGAID
-188 GLGMQALDNLDIEAT
+188 LGMQALDNMNVESRLA
-203 LGAQLG
+203 AKLG
-209 ATPELAKEY
+209 ATGGLAEEY
-218 GDSAGLLYKQGL
+218 GDMAGGLYRDAIAS
-230 TGSMQEA
+230 SMEEA
-237 ADAVA
+237 ADAVSV
-242 AVASTFKVAGSEG
+242 VASSFVVAGSEG
-255 ERSVDEIAESAL
+255 EKSVDQIAESAL

-274 TDVNESVQTA
+274 TDVAESVNTA
-284 QQLITQG
+284 SLLVTNG
-291 LAKDSAEA
+291 LAKDSTEA
-299 FDLMGAAWQRT
+299 FDLMTTAFQRVPEAMQ
-310 GTGMRDELPELMNEY
+310 GELPEILQEY
-325 GGFFSSLGF
+325 GTNFRALGF
-334 SGQDAFGLIVGASDQ
+334 DGDEAFNLIVSAA
-349 GKIAMDKM
+349 GKGKFALDKT
-357 GDALKET
+357 GDALKEFS
-364 GIRATDLGD
+364 IRGSDMSKSSTDVF
-373 KAAQGALTQIGLDAT
+373 KSIGLDAEDM
-388 ATANALLAGGDTAKQ
+388 ANMIAMGGRDAQIALQDTAK
-403 AFGEMVN
+403 
-410 GLLQIQD
+410 GLLEIEM
-417 PAKQAEAAVALF
+417 PADRANAAIALF
-429 GTPLEDLGKDGI
+429 GAPLEDMSVDQI
-441 PAFLQAMSGAGD
+441 PLFLESLTGAED
-453 QMAGFEGTMTTIGE
+453 QMAGFAGSSEQMGE
-467 QVNSGPGHALEQFKN
+467 TLNSGPGYALEQFKN

-496 TWVMNNADTLQTL
+496 TWVMNNADTLTTL

-567 VLVATKTTWFQTIW
+567 VLIATKTTWFQTIW

-772 TRGDFRSN
+772 TRGEFRSN
-780 PFGIEEDSPL
+780 PFGIAEDSPL

-795 DARSLIADGDYTGN
+795 GARSLIADGDYTGN

-821 VVGSILALRKVISR
+821 VVSSVLALRDVISR

-1017 QQAFSGRERIKQM
+1017 QQAFSGRERIKQI
-1030 GADIGGIWADAAVE
+1030 GSDIGGIWADAAVE

-1055 DRYTVTPDATAG
+1055 DRYTITPDATAG
-1067 AATSTPTTGENG
+1067 AATAAPTTGENG

-1093 NAFLKGTGL
+1093 NAFMKGTGL
-1102 FDDGGWLMP
+1102 FDTGGWLMP
-1111 NSFSYNALSKPEPIL
+1111 NSFAFNALSTPEPIL

-1133 AEANIDKVDE
+1133 AEANIAKVDE
-1143 LVGAGAPARGGNTYI
+1143 LVGAGGPARGGNTYI

>member
-21 REVSRQLTPQMQQAG
+21 RDVSQQLGPQMQQAG
-36 RQAGQEL
+36 QQAGQQL
-43 GDGIADG
+43 GAGIADG
-50 LAKAEAAVKTASR
+50 LKQAEAAVKTASR
-63 KLAQSRNA
+63 KIEQARQS
-71 EKDAAAK
+71 EMTAAAK
-78 LSIEEKKLQELRDS
+78 LNIEELKLQELRDK
-92 GKAKASQIEAAEL
+92 GNAKTSQLAAAEERVRQAREKHNQTVGASEAA
-105 RIEQAR
+105 
-111 RKHNEATG
+111 
-119 KLEASLKQLEAAQD
+119 LKQLENAQE
-133 RAKRATQEA
+133 RVTRATQEA
-142 GDEAEQSSRKLL
+142 GDEADQSSRKLL
-154 NFSNSVDDMGDGVDN
+154 NFSNSVDDMGSGVDSGIDSLKN
-169 GMGKL
+169 FAI
-174 TGLTAALAGIGGAV
+174 AAAGIGGAID
-188 GLGMQALDNLDIEAT
+188 LGMQALDNMNVESRLA
-203 LGAQLG
+203 AKLG
-209 ATPELAKEY
+209 ATGGLAEEY
-218 GDSAGLLYKQGL
+218 GDMAGGLYRDAIAS
-230 TGSMQEA
+230 SMEEA
-237 ADAVA
+237 ADAVSV
-242 AVASTFKVAGSEG
+242 VASSFVVAGSEG
-255 ERSVDEIAESAL
+255 EKSVDQIAESAL

-274 TDVNESVQTA
+274 TDVAESVNTA
-284 QQLITQG
+284 SLLVTNG
-291 LAKDSAEA
+291 LAKDSTEA
-299 FDLMGAAWQRT
+299 FDLMTTAFQRVPEAMQ
-310 GTGMRDELPELMNEY
+310 GELPEILQEY
-325 GGFFSSLGF
+325 GTNFRALGF
-334 SGQDAFGLIVGASDQ
+334 DGDEAFNLLVSAA
-349 GKIAMDKM
+349 GKGKFALDKT
-357 GDALKET
+357 GDALKEFS
-364 GIRATDLGD
+364 IRGSDMSKSSTDVF
-373 KAAQGALTQIGLDAT
+373 KSIGLDAEDM
-388 ATANALLAGGDTAKQ
+388 ANMIAMGGRDAQIALQDTAK
-403 AFGEMVN
+403 
-410 GLLQIQD
+410 GLLEIEM
-417 PAKQAEAAVALF
+417 PADRANAAIALF
-429 GTPLEDLGKDGI
+429 GAPLEDMSVDQI
-441 PAFLQAMSGAGD
+441 PLFLESLTGAED
-453 QMAGFEGTMTTIGE
+453 QMAGFAGSSEQMGE
-467 QVNSGPGHALEQFKN
+467 TLNSGPGYALEQFKN

-496 TWVMNNADTLQTL
+496 TWVMNNADTLTTL

-567 VLVATKTTWFQTIW
+567 VLIATKTTWFQTIW

-772 TRGDFRSN
+772 TRGEFRSN
-780 PFGIEEDSPL
+780 PFGIAEDSPL

-795 DARSLIADGDYTGN
+795 GARSLIADGDYTGN

-821 VVGSILALRKVISR
+821 VVSSVLALREVISR

-1005 LTDPSA
+1005 LPDPAA
-1011 AGVAQP
+1011 AGVVQP

-1030 GADIGGIWADAAVE
+1030 GSDIGGIWADAAVE

-1055 DRYTVTPDATAG
+1055 DRYTITPDATAG
-1067 AATSTPTTGENG
+1067 AATAAPTTGENG

-1093 NAFLKGTGL
+1093 NAFMKGTGL
-1102 FDDGGWLMP
+1102 FDTGGWLMP
-1111 NSFSYNALSKPEPIL
+1111 NSFAFNALSTPEPVL

-1133 AEANIDKVDE
+1133 AEANIAKVDE

>member
-21 REVSRQLTPQMQQAG
+21 REVSQQLGPQMQQAG
-36 RQAGQEL
+36 QQAGQEL
-43 GDGIADG
+43 GAGIADG
-50 LAKAEAAVKTASR
+50 LKQAEAAVKTASR
-63 KLAQSRNA
+63 KIEQARQS
-71 EKDAAAK
+71 EMTAAAK
-78 LSIEEKKLQELRDS
+78 LNIEELKLQELRDK
-92 GKAKASQIEAAEL
+92 GNAKTSQLAAAEERVRQAREKHNQTVGASEAA
-105 RIEQAR
+105 
-111 RKHNEATG
+111 
-119 KLEASLKQLEAAQD
+119 LKQLENAQE
-133 RAKRATQEA
+133 RVTRATQEA

-154 NFSNSVDDMGDGVDN
+154 NFSNSVDDMGPGVDSGIDSLKN
-169 GMGKL
+169 FAI
-174 TGLTAALAGIGGAV
+174 AAAGIGGAID
-188 GLGMQALDNLDIEAT
+188 LGMQALDNMNVESRLA
-203 LGAQLG
+203 AKLG
-209 ATPELAKEY
+209 ATGGLAEEY
-218 GDSAGLLYKQGL
+218 GDMAGGLYRDAIAS
-230 TGSMQEA
+230 SMEEA
-237 ADAVA
+237 ADAVSV
-242 AVASTFKVAGSEG
+242 VASSFVVAGSEG
-255 ERSVDEIAESAL
+255 EKSVDQIAESAL

-274 TDVNESVQTA
+274 TDVAESVNTA
-284 QQLITQG
+284 SLLVTNG
-291 LAKDSAEA
+291 LAKDSTEA
-299 FDLMGAAWQRT
+299 FDLMTTAFQRVPEAMQ
-310 GTGMRDELPELMNEY
+310 GELPEILQEY
-325 GGFFSSLGF
+325 GTNFRALGF
-334 SGQDAFGLIVGASDQ
+334 DGDEAFNLLVSAA
-349 GKIAMDKM
+349 GKGKFALDKT
-357 GDALKET
+357 GDALKEFS
-364 GIRATDLGD
+364 IRGSDMSKSSTDVF
-373 KAAQGALTQIGLDAT
+373 KSIGLDAEDM
-388 ATANALLAGGDTAKQ
+388 ANMIAMGGRDAQIALQDTAK
-403 AFGEMVN
+403 
-410 GLLQIQD
+410 GLLEIEM
-417 PAKQAEAAVALF
+417 PADRANAAIALF
-429 GTPLEDLGKDGI
+429 GAPLEDMSVDQI
-441 PAFLQAMSGAGD
+441 PLFLESLTGAED
-453 QMAGFEGTMTTIGE
+453 QMAGFAGSSEQMGE
-467 QVNSGPGHALEQFKN
+467 TLNSGPGYALEQFKN

-496 TWVMNNADTLQTL
+496 TWVMNNADTLTTL

-567 VLVATKTTWFQTIW
+567 VLIATKTTWFQTIW

-594 VWGVLQAGFNG
+594 VWGVLQAGFTG

-772 TRGDFRSN
+772 TRGEFRSN

-795 DARSLIADGDYTGN
+795 GARSLIADGDYTGN

-821 VVGSILALRKVISR
+821 VVSSVLALRDVISR

-1030 GADIGGIWADAAVE
+1030 GSDIGGIWADAAVE

-1055 DRYTVTPDATAG
+1055 DRYTITPDATAG
-1067 AATSTPTTGENG
+1067 AATAAPTTGENG

-1093 NAFLKGTGL
+1093 NAFMKGTGL
-1102 FDDGGWLMP
+1102 FDTGGWLMP
-1111 NSFSYNALSKPEPIL
+1111 NSFAFNALSTPEPIL

-1133 AEANIDKVDE
+1133 AEANIAKVDE

>member
-21 REVSRQLTPQMQQAG
+21 RDVSQQLGPQMQQAG
-36 RQAGQEL
+36 QQAGQQL
-43 GDGIADG
+43 GAGIADG
-50 LAKAEAAVKTASR
+50 LKQAEAAVKTASR
-63 KLAQSRNA
+63 KIEQARQS
-71 EKDAAAK
+71 EMTAAAK
-78 LSIEEKKLQELRDS
+78 LNIEELKLQELRDK
-92 GKAKASQIEAAEL
+92 GNAKTSQLAAAEERVRQAREKHNQTVGASEAA
-105 RIEQAR
+105 
-111 RKHNEATG
+111 
-119 KLEASLKQLEAAQD
+119 LKQLENAQE
-133 RAKRATQEA
+133 RVTRATQEA

-154 NFSNSVDDMGDGVDN
+154 NFSNSVDDMGSGVDSGIDSLKN
-169 GMGKL
+169 FAI
-174 TGLTAALAGIGGAV
+174 AAAGIGGAID
-188 GLGMQALDNLDIEAT
+188 LGMQALDNMNVESRLA
-203 LGAQLG
+203 AKLG
-209 ATPELAKEY
+209 ATGGLAEEY
-218 GDSAGLLYKQGL
+218 GDMAGGLYRDAIAS
-230 TGSMQEA
+230 SMEEA
-237 ADAVA
+237 ADAVSV
-242 AVASTFKVAGSEG
+242 VASSFVVAGSEG
-255 ERSVDEIAESAL
+255 EKSVDQIAESAL

-274 TDVNESVQTA
+274 TDVAESVNTA
-284 QQLITQG
+284 SLLVMNG
-291 LAKDSAEA
+291 LAKDSTEA
-299 FDLMGAAWQRT
+299 FDLMTTAFQRVPEAMQ
-310 GTGMRDELPELMNEY
+310 GELPEILQEY
-325 GGFFSSLGF
+325 GTNFRALGF
-334 SGQDAFGLIVGASDQ
+334 DGDEAFNLLVSAA
-349 GKIAMDKM
+349 GKGKFALDKT
-357 GDALKET
+357 GDALKEFS
-364 GIRATDLGD
+364 IRGSDMSKSSTDVF
-373 KAAQGALTQIGLDAT
+373 KSIGLDAEDM
-388 ATANALLAGGDTAKQ
+388 ANMIAMGGRDAQIALQDTAK
-403 AFGEMVN
+403 
-410 GLLQIQD
+410 GLLEIEM
-417 PAKQAEAAVALF
+417 PADRANAAIALF
-429 GTPLEDLGKDGI
+429 GAPLEDMSVDQI
-441 PAFLQAMSGAGD
+441 PLFLQSLTGAED
-453 QMAGFEGTMTTIGE
+453 QMAGFAGSSEQMGE
-467 QVNSGPGHALEQFKN
+467 TLNSGPGYALEQFKN

-524 ATVKIIQIATVAWNV
+524 ATVKIIQIATVAWNAV
-539 AQMILNGTMMLNPI
+539 QMLLNGTMMMNPI

-567 VLVATKTTWFQTIW
+567 VLIATKTTWFQTIW

-691 LPDLPLLATGGLAG
+691 LPDLPLLASGGLAG

-772 TRGDFRSN
+772 TRGEFRSN
-780 PFGIEEDSPL
+780 PLGIEEDSPL

-795 DARSLIADGDYTGN
+795 GARSLIADGDYTGN

-821 VVGSILALRKVISR
+821 VVSSVLALRDVISR

-1017 QQAFSGRERIKQM
+1017 QQAFSGRERIKQI
-1030 GADIGGIWADAAVE
+1030 GSDIGGIWADAAVE

-1055 DRYTVTPDATAG
+1055 DRYTITPDATAG
-1067 AATSTPTTGENG
+1067 AATAAPTTGENG

-1093 NAFLKGTGL
+1093 NAFMKGTGL
-1102 FDDGGWLMP
+1102 FDTGGWLMP
-1111 NSFSYNALSKPEPIL
+1111 NSFAFNALSTPEPIL

-1133 AEANIDKVDE
+1133 AEANIAKVDE